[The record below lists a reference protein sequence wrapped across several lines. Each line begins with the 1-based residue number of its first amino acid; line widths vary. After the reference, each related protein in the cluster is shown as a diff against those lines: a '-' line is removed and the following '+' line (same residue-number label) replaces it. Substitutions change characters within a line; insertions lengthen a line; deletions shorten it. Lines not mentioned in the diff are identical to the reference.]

1 MIVLMNVAYK
11 NFGIMDSKA
20 LAGYTQNGI
29 FALVLKEIVFT
40 VSIFKTYHTLW
51 TDLFLFLKRQWKN

>member
-51 TDLFLFLKRQWKN
+51 TDLFYF